1 MTPLQSELQK
11 GYRVEKYSNFSSLY
25 KTVTKE
31 KFFLL
36 NKEVLCFQCR
46 SNIPKDKSIMNFL
59 NWVILN
65 QAKKLKQKLRVF

>member
-11 GYRVEKYSNFSSLY
+11 GYRLEKYSNFSSHS

-31 KFFLL
+31 NFFLL

-46 SNIPKDKSIMNFL
+46 NNVPKDKSIINFL

-65 QAKKLKQKLRVF
+65 QAKKLTQKLKVF